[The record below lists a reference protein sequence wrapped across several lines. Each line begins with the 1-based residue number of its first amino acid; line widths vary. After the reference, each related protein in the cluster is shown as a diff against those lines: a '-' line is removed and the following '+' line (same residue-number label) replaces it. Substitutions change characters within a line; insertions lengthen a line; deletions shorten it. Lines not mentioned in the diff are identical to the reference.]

1 MPYKA
6 RPESDVYLP
15 GNLPI
20 GILPRFA
27 DSSVATWSHGG
38 NAVKTAV
45 KPHPVRPPRLAQ
57 YVSQSL
63 PGFEA
68 YSDRPIIDRLREATR
83 PVMSQ
88 VAPGLFAP
96 YRATGKHVP
105 ENCLCF
111 WSDKGDGTYFL
122 MPHNQRLVRLDAE
135 LAELLGFRGQYQ
147 TIRRL
152 GEAGFIE
159 VIQIAPHT
167 YFINLDSWFNHLRRC
182 AEDPEFWEKSKKNLK
197 AYRSVI

>member
-1 MPYKA
+1 MK
-6 RPESDVYLP
+6 
-15 GNLPI
+15 N
-20 GILPRFA
+20 
-27 DSSVATWSHGG
+27 
-38 NAVKTAV
+38 VKTQ
-45 KPHPVRPPRLAQ
+45 KPVRSSSPKRL
-57 YVSQSL
+57 VTGVL

-68 YSDRPIIDRLREATR
+68 YSERPIIDRLREATR

-88 VAPGLFAP
+88 VAPNLYAP
-96 YRATGKHVP
+96 YRSGTTKVA

-122 MPHNQRLVRLDAE
+122 IPHNQRLVRLDAE

-159 VIQIAPHT
+159 VIQVAPHT

-182 AEDPEFWEKSKKNLK
+182 AEDPEFWTKEKKNLK